1 MQHRIVSTVPRNSRG
16 WPKGPLVKIHVVR
29 GKLEIQ
35 FCQERLWQARWFL
48 YRGLWW
54 RQVGGFPGAVLSR
67 KQRHRMRKGHFLQK
81 ENDQTLVAVSPDG
94 SRLVLVVLNN
104 TDEVVTKRYQLPKKI
119 SKVELYITSETQNLE
134 KEVLSLNSAEL
145 LVTLAPHSVRT
156 YIFNI

>member
-1 MQHRIVSTVPRNSRG
+1 M
-16 WPKGPLVKIHVVR
+16 VR
-29 GKLEIQ
+29 GTFQNQVFEKVKNYYVRQ
-35 FCQERLWQARWFL
+35 QVSRFVR
-48 YRGLWW
+48 RGD
-54 RQVGGFPGAVLSR
+54 F
-67 KQRHRMRKGHFLQK
+67 FLQK

>member
-1 MQHRIVSTVPRNSRG
+1 MLQRLFDDIHYLKPTAWCDWQYVEE
-16 WPKGPLVKIHVVR
+16 KGDQWCMVR
-29 GKLEIQ
+29 GTFQNQVFEKVKNYYVRQ
-35 FCQERLWQARWFL
+35 QVSRFVR
-48 YRGLWW
+48 RGD
-54 RQVGGFPGAVLSR
+54 F
-67 KQRHRMRKGHFLQK
+67 FLQK